1 MEAARVRPLRLLAT
15 ASAALLTALVLVP
28 AQATPILT
36 ASVEHYTVTGD
47 TESEVRRSLD
57 QSPLSPDGRRRIGYT
72 QADIHWQY
80 QFRESGGKCRVVS
93 VAVTLTTKTTL
104 PLWAA
109 PPGASRALRERWTAF
124 IDALT
129 AHEQG
134 HSDIG
139 LAAAKRIEDALWRAP
154 VPKTCKG
161 YDDQLGKI
169 ANTLFDAAIKEQ
181 EAFDERTDHGARDGV
196 KFP

>member
-1 MEAARVRPLRLLAT
+1 MSRGRRLVT
-15 ASAALLTALVLVP
+15 AGTALVVALVLVP
-28 AQATPILT
+28 AQATPILK
-36 ASVEHYTVTGD
+36 ASVENYTVTGN

-72 QADIHWQY
+72 QADIYWKY

-93 VAVTLTTKTTL
+93 VAVTLTTTTTL
-104 PLWAA
+104 PLWQA
-109 PPGASRALRERWTAF
+109 PPGASRTLRERWNAF
-124 IDALT
+124 LVALT

-139 LAAAKRIEDALWRAP
+139 LAAAKHIEDALWRAP
-154 VPKTCKG
+154 TPKTCKG
-161 YDDQLGKI
+161 YDDALGKI
-169 ANTLFDAAIKEQ
+169 ANGLFDAATKEQ
-181 EAFDERTDHGARDGV
+181 EAYDERTDHGALEGV